1 MYPAVCLSSLSRDL
15 YTKFVENL
23 KRLTC
28 AFGTQAA
35 LEEEVG
41 SCLLSSITIISKAY
55 IYIYDEG

>member
-28 AFGTQAA
+28 AFGAQAA
-35 LEEEVG
+35 LEEGV
-41 SCLLSSITIISKAY
+41 CILLSVSALCLGICIPSLWRI
-55 IYIYDEG
+55 

>member
-35 LEEEVG
+35 QEEEV
-41 SCLLSSITIISKAY
+41 CILLSVSALCLGICTPSLLRI
-55 IYIYDEG
+55 

>member
-1 MYPAVCLSSLSRDL
+1 MYPALCLGSLSRDL

-35 LEEEVG
+35 LEEEV
-41 SCLLSSITIISKAY
+41 CILLSVSALCPEICILSLLRI
-55 IYIYDEG
+55 